1 MIPVVWYLVAAAVS
15 AVGAALAI
23 SLWHDISDRIA
34 SWLRDQGLEKSSLMD
49 AWVLLDNHISGVR
62 AKLRLVTAQHGI
74 HEVVLER
81 TYRLDQIDD
90 PEVRALLAARSMA
103 QVNVLDL
110 VNE

>member
-1 MIPVVWYLVAAAVS
+1 MIWYLVAAAVA
-15 AVGAALAI
+15 AVGAALTV
-23 SLWHDISDRIA
+23 SLWHDISDRVA

-49 AWVLLDNHISGVR
+49 AWVLLDKTVSGVR
-62 AKLRLVTAQHGI
+62 AKLRLVTRQHGS

-90 PEVRALLAARSMA
+90 PDVRALLASRSMA
-103 QVNVLDL
+103 QFNVLDL